1 MHECTVRYTR
11 FLEPH
16 HLECFSV
23 GPGFLPDDGELSSKF
38 QPLSLGSLSRCCCLC
53 VPFKAQTNVVVT
65 GACTLTHTVSV
76 GRGHPFKERG
86 IMGSWV
92 CAPAVCTLRDK
103 CQAVCNLRVFLDFS
117 LGVGNTALHIC
128 RFHAP
133 AFMLSNS
140 WRHNESTAVGI
151 HAVEVVE
158 TQRVDN
164 PGEPCRDMKR
174 QLNRIINTKRHQA
187 VVTSSSKPAK
197 RFPTVVKVCRKIKIT
212 FFVDLF
218 LFSGFVS
225 TPL

>member
-92 CAPAVCTLRDK
+92 CAPAVCAHHAISAKLCAT
-103 CQAVCNLRVFLDFS
+103 CGYSSIS
-117 LGVGNTALHIC
+117 LWEWATPLYTFVDSTRPHSCC
-128 RFHAP
+128 RIRGDTTSRQP
-133 AFMLSNS
+133 SAFMLSKS
-140 WRHNESTAVGI
+140 WRHNESTTPAS
-151 HAVEVVE
+151 HAA
-158 TQRVDN
+158 
-164 PGEPCRDMKR
+164 
-174 QLNRIINTKRHQA
+174 I
-187 VVTSSSKPAK
+187 
-197 RFPTVVKVCRKIKIT
+197 
-212 FFVDLF
+212 
-218 LFSGFVS
+218 
-225 TPL
+225 